1 MRSRAFLTGLAA
13 AVSAAL
19 AAPAATGQTQQD
31 APPQLETPRFDQLRQ
46 IDPEM
51 LRQLELNRD
60 QLLQLQETLAEEDT
74 AEDQPE
80 RDARGRELTRIDWQ
94 RTREDLTAQLQRQS
108 RAGTLTTA
116 PSPLE
121 TAPPAMPRNVQADE
135 LVRPRLPLLLP
146 EISEAYTQAD
156 MSEQGMLVFPRDNVY
171 SATYH
176 HDGIMFEVSGSRI
189 VAARIEDPLAVRL
202 WRALRE
208 PDGLTLTRTETG
220 LSASFTRYG
229 AAYDI
234 QVHCVDPDAD
244 PRCRDPETI
253 RNVARRLV
261 IAGGSPDG
269 AYLDPEGPR

>member
-13 AVSAAL
+13 ALAAAL
-19 AAPAATGQTQQD
+19 AVPAATGQTQQEL
-31 APPQLETPRFDQLRQ
+31 PPELQPQRFDQLRQ

-60 QLLQLQETLAEEDT
+60 QLLRLQETLAQEGT
-74 AEDQPE
+74 VEDQLE
-80 RDARGRELTRIDWQ
+80 RDARGRELRRIDWQ
-94 RTREDLTAQLQRQS
+94 RTREDLAVQLQRQS

-146 EISEAYTQAD
+146 ETLDAYTHAD
-156 MSEQGMLVFPRDNVY
+156 MSERGMLVFPRDQFY

-176 HDGIMFEVSGSRI
+176 HDGMMFEVSGSRI
-189 VAARIEDPLAVRL
+189 VAAEISDPRAIRL
-202 WRALRE
+202 WQALRGE
-208 PDGLTLTRTETG
+208 DGLTLTRTETG